1 MNSIGSSLLHTPMT
15 ELRGSNIEHSS
26 LFDVISKKSKELSW
40 KDSSKEK
47 TSQLLRLMSNPFQSE
62 YRRLS
67 PEEYSEFKV
76 LQSAALR
83 EVSNE
88 INFLIQNCQCVNRPD
103 IHCRHF
109 IQMLSLMDVYKQ
121 ILLRSEIQ
129 VLIQC

>member
-1 MNSIGSSLLHTPMT
+1 
-15 ELRGSNIEHSS
+15 
-26 LFDVISKKSKELSW
+26 
-40 KDSSKEK
+40 
-47 TSQLLRLMSNPFQSE
+47 MSNPFQSE